1 MIPQKNIKAL
11 LEGVAYNTIEGS
23 DEGAV
28 EQMTFD
34 SRAVG
39 DGDLFFAVRGE
50 KTDGHRFIASA
61 VEKGARMV
69 VCEELPDNL
78 APQVCY
84 VVVED
89 TNRAMGQIAANY
101 WDNPSRKL
109 RLVGVTGTNGKTTTA
124 TLLYNL
130 VRALGYRA
138 GLISTVRYI
147 VDTKV
152 IESTHTTP
160 DSLRLNRML
169 AEMVEA
175 GCDYC
180 FMEVSSHSIVQRR
193 IESLRFVGALFTN
206 ITHDH
211 LDYHKTFAEYIKAK
225 KGLFDSLDKRA
236 FAVVNID
243 DRNGQVMV
251 QNCRA
256 RVRTLSL
263 RSLADYRCKVVEMGF
278 EGMQLELDGCEF
290 WSRLTGGFNAYNILG
305 VYAAAIELGL
315 DKTEVLTT
323 LSALGSV
330 DGRFETVRS
339 KSGITAIVDYAH
351 TPDALENVLST
362 INAIRT
368 DDHQLIA
375 VVGCGGDRDATKRPE
390 MARIAADG
398 ASLVILTSDNPR
410 TEDPE
415 AILAQMREGLRDGD
429 RYLTIVRREEA
440 IRTAA
445 MLAAPGDIILLAG
458 KGHETYQII
467 GTEKHHFDDR
477 EQISKAFETLQK

>member
-11 LEGVAYNTIEGS
+11 LEGVTYKTIEGS
-23 DEGAV
+23 NEGAI

-290 WSRLTGGFNAYNILG
+290 WCRLTGGFNAYNILG

-315 DKTEVLTT
+315 DKTEVLTA

>member
-23 DEGAV
+23 NEGAV

-290 WSRLTGGFNAYNILG
+290 WSHLTGGFNAYNILG

-315 DKTEVLTT
+315 DKTEVLTA